1 MPRPPAPPK
10 PIQLAAAAPPPAP
23 PTSADIVKATP
34 VDPDAWPA
42 TAAGQVKN
50 IQALLREMR
59 FYEKAPDGRM
69 GAATEAAIREYQGL
83 AGLKVTG
90 KASKE
95 LFDSLKEMQL
105 LMKPKPKDGSN

>member
-1 MPRPPAPPK
+1 
-10 PIQLAAAAPPPAP
+10 
-23 PTSADIVKATP
+23 

-42 TAAGQVKN
+42 TSAAQVSA

-59 FYEKAPDGRM
+59 FYESAPDGRT
-69 GAATEAAIREYQGL
+69 GPATRAAIREYEGL

-90 KASKE
+90 KASRE